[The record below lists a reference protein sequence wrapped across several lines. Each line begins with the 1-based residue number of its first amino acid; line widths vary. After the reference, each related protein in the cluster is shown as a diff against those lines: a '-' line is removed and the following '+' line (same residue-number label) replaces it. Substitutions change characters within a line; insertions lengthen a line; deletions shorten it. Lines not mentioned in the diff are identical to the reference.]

1 MVLCFLNTI
10 SGLPGKPLWWIL
22 YLKPWAKRNLLTMS
36 SGFVFFAFILPII
49 SLLFFFV
56 KMSGILEFR
65 NKGPYR

>member
-1 MVLCFLNTI
+1 
-10 SGLPGKPLWWIL
+10 
-22 YLKPWAKRNLLTMS
+22 MS